1 MRPQP
6 NDDETLDQVAG
17 DWLVFQLRKGHRFS
31 TDDQVVAWRAAA
43 AMPNATRVLDMG
55 CGIGSVG
62 LMTLHLLESEPPM
75 DCIEA
80 QDLSVGLYTKSLEY
94 NALQDRITL
103 HHGDLRD
110 SAALL
115 GDATF
120 DLITG
125 SPPYAPVGTCLISP
139 HPQKAACRVELRG
152 SVIDYGEAAR
162 RHLAPGGRFAYVMLA
177 KDPRTEQAAA
187 QNGMVILERTDIVFR
202 DGSDPLIAVIV
213 AAREEDGPF
222 GERGTGTL
230 TVRTSDGEWTDEYRA
245 IRQSFL
251 DARTGSPCQS

>member
-1 MRPQP
+1 
-6 NDDETLDQVAG
+6 
-17 DWLVFQLRKGHRFS
+17 
-31 TDDQVVAWRAAA
+31 
-43 AMPNATRVLDMG
+43 
-55 CGIGSVG
+55 
-62 LMTLHLLESEPPM
+62 MTG
-75 DCIEA
+75 IEA
-80 QDLSVGLYTKSLEY
+80 QDLSVGLMRRSLAY
-94 NALQDRITL
+94 NGLQDRITL

-110 SAALL
+110 SAHLL

-177 KDPRTEQAAA
+177 KDPRTEQAAE
-187 QNGMVILERTDIVFR
+187 QNGLVIVERTDIVFR
-202 DGSDPLIAVIV
+202 EGDDPLITVIV

-222 GERGTGTL
+222 GERTTGTL
-230 TVRTSDGEWTDEYRA
+230 TVRTSDGEWTEAYRT

-251 DARTGSPCQS
+251 DERG